1 MRSKFNAKHLA
12 DLVEEESKLS
22 TRQRE
27 LATECN
33 EMQASDTA
41 WDEPRT
47 AKYQRMQME
56 HAQVSRDAESIH
68 RERVSYEQFEPR
80 RAQAGHDGPFARFL
94 RGGLNGLDAAEQKE
108 HAPSGDQQLAGA
120 GMEGFSIKLPSLA
133 DIQAMLRYGPLAI
146 STGDNTNKSSD
157 LVQETI
163 PPRIVERLAYYGGVA
178 KAAQQ
183 FMTAM
188 GNPFPI
194 PQMDARAEEG
204 ELLAAEATAITDD
217 DLGNMGNQTFS
228 ATTASS
234 KGIQLSRELVN
245 DAVFDVQ
252 AYAERRALRRLG
264 RIWNKAFTTTQTGTG
279 LPVGVVSTAA
289 AGLTAGATTA
299 ITYPEFVELM
309 YSVNRAY
316 REDYEGADGADAEMG
331 GRLGWMMS
339 DDCERLIRAMTDGE
353 ADNKGRPLWVPSMD
367 GVASAAAARP
377 SMFLGYP
384 VFVNGHMAAIAQGTI
399 PCLFGNFSYYG
410 IRTVNSVD
418 IFRFLDSRTI
428 QNNAVECIAF
438 SRRDGRP
445 MGAIVSNNCEAYQKL
460 TML

>member
-1 MRSKFNAKHLA
+1 MRSKFNAQHLA

-108 HAPSGDQQLAGA
+108 HAPSGDQQLAGR

-146 STGDNTNKSSD
+146 STGDAANKSES

-289 AGLTAGATTA
+289 AGLTLAATDA
-299 ITYPEFVELM
+299 ITHSEFVELM

-316 REDYEGADGADAEMG
+316 REDYEGEGGAEAEMG

-339 DDCERLIRAMTDGE
+339 DDCERLIRALTDSNTAGM
-353 ADNKGRPLWVPSMD
+353 GRPLWVPSMD
-367 GVASAAAARP
+367 GVSSSASARP
-377 SMFLGYP
+377 ALFLGYP
-384 VFVNGHMAAIAQGTI
+384 IFVNGHMDAVATGNI

-445 MGAIVSNNCEAYQKL
+445 MGAIVSNNCEAYQKI
-460 TML
+460 TMG

>member
-12 DLVEEESKLS
+12 DLVEEESKLD
-22 TRQRE
+22 TRRRV

-56 HAQVSRDAESIH
+56 HAQVSRDAESVH

-94 RGGLNGLDAAEQKE
+94 RGGLNGLDASEQKE
-108 HAPSGDQQLAGA
+108 HAPSGDQQLAGR

-133 DIQAMLRYGPLAI
+133 EIQAVLRYGPLAI
-146 STGDNTNKSSD
+146 STGDAANKSES

-264 RIWNKAFTTTQTGTG
+264 RIWNKAFTVTQTGTG

-289 AGLTAGATTA
+289 AGLTSAERDA
-299 ITYPEFVELM
+299 ITYP
-309 YSVNRAY
+309 S
-316 REDYEGADGADAEMG
+316 
-331 GRLGWMMS
+331 S
-339 DDCERLIRAMTDGE
+339 
-353 ADNKGRPLWVPSMD
+353 S
-367 GVASAAAARP
+367 S
-377 SMFLGYP
+377 
-384 VFVNGHMAAIAQGTI
+384 
-399 PCLFGNFSYYG
+399 
-410 IRTVNSVD
+410 
-418 IFRFLDSRTI
+418 
-428 QNNAVECIAF
+428 
-438 SRRDGRP
+438 
-445 MGAIVSNNCEAYQKL
+445 
-460 TML
+460 

>member
-1 MRSKFNAKHLA
+1 MRSKFNVKHLA

-22 TRQRE
+22 ARQRE

-94 RGGLNGLDAAEQKE
+94 RGGLNGLDASEQKE
-108 HAPSGDQQLAGA
+108 HAPSADQQLAGR

-146 STGDNTNKSSD
+146 STGDAANKSES

-178 KAAQQ
+178 KVAQQ
-183 FMTAM
+183 FMTAQ

-194 PQMDARAEEG
+194 PQMDASAEEG
-204 ELLAAEATAITDD
+204 ELLAAEATAVTLD

-264 RIWNKAFTTTQTGTG
+264 RTWNKAFTTTQTGTG
-279 LPVGVVSTAA
+279 LPVGVVSSARAGLTAA
-289 AGLTAGATTA
+289 AGDT
-299 ITYPEFVELM
+299 ITHQEFVELI

-316 REDYEGADGADAEMG
+316 REDYEGQDGADAEMG
-331 GRLGWMMS
+331 GALGWMMS
-339 DDCERLIRAMTDGE
+339 DDCERLIRALTDGPLGVG
-353 ADNKGRPLWVPSMD
+353 GRPLWVPSMD
-367 GVASAAAARP
+367 GVVSMASARP
-377 SMFLGYP
+377 AMFLGYP
-384 VFVNGHMAAIAQGTI
+384 VFVNGHMESVVSGDI

-445 MGAIVSNNCEAYQKL
+445 MGAIVSSACEAYRKI
-460 TML
+460 TMQ

>member
-1 MRSKFNAKHLA
+1 MRSKFSAKHLA

-22 TRQRE
+22 ARQRE

-68 RERVSYEQFEPR
+68 RERVSYEGFEPR
-80 RAQAGHDGPFARFL
+80 RAQAGHDGTFARFL

-108 HAPSGDQQLAGA
+108 HAPSADQQLLGG

-133 DIQAMLRYGPLAI
+133 EIQAVLRYGPLAI
-146 STGDNTNKSSD
+146 STGDAANKSES

-264 RIWNKAFTTTQTGTG
+264 RIWNKAFTVTQTGTG

-289 AGLTAGATTA
+289 AGLTATANTA
-299 ITYPEFVELM
+299 ITYPEFVELI

-339 DDCERLIRAMTDGE
+339 DDCERLIRALTDGDMG
-353 ADNKGRPLWVPSMD
+353 AGRPVWVPSMD
-367 GVASAAAARP
+367 GVASLASARP
-377 SMFLGYP
+377 ATFLGYP
-384 VFVNGHMAAIAQGTI
+384 VFVNGHMDPVTAGNI

-445 MGAIVSNNCEAYQKL
+445 MGAIVSSNCEAYQKL
-460 TML
+460 TMLA

>member
-1 MRSKFNAKHLA
+1 MRTKFNAQHLA
-12 DLVEEESKLS
+12 DLVDEESKLDK
-22 TRQRE
+22 RRRE
-27 LATECN
+27 LATECT
-33 EMQASDTA
+33 EMQASDKA

-47 AKYQRMQME
+47 ATYQRMQME
-56 HAQVSRDAESIH
+56 HAQVSRDAESVH
-68 RERVSYEQFEPR
+68 RERVSYEGFEPV
-80 RAQAGHDGPFARFL
+80 RARAGHDGPFARFL
-94 RGGLNGLDAAEQKE
+94 RGGLNAMDAAEQKE

-133 DIQAMLRYGPLAI
+133 DIQAMLRHGPLAI
-146 STGDNTNKSSD
+146 STGDSASKSGD

-178 KAAQQ
+178 KVAQQ

-194 PQMDARAEEG
+194 PQMDASSEEG
-204 ELLAAEATAITDD
+204 ELLAAEATAVTED
-217 DLGNMGNQTFS
+217 DLGDMGNQTFS

-264 RIWNKAFTTTQTGTG
+264 RTWNKAFTTTQAGTG
-279 LPVGVVSTAA
+279 LPVGVVSSAA
-289 AGLTAGATTA
+289 AGLTTASATA
-299 ITYPEFVELM
+299 ITYAEFVALI

-316 REDYEGADGADAEMG
+316 REDYEGMNGADAEMG
-331 GRLGWMMS
+331 GALGWMMS
-339 DDCERLIRAMTDGE
+339 DGCESLIRALTDG
-353 ADNKGRPLWVPSMD
+353 AAAGMGRPLWVPSMD
-367 GVASAAAARP
+367 GVASAASVRP
-377 SMFLGYP
+377 AMFLGYP
-384 VFVNGHMAAIAQGTI
+384 VFVNGHMAAPIADAI

-445 MGAIVSNNCEAYQKL
+445 MGAITGGNCEAYKKL
-460 TML
+460 TMM

>member
-56 HAQVSRDAESIH
+56 HAQVSRDAS
-68 RERVSYEQFEPR
+68 RSTGSASRTSSSSPA
-80 RAQAGHDGPFARFL
+80 AQAGHDGPFARFL
-94 RGGLNGLDAAEQKE
+94 RGGLNGLDASEQKE
-108 HAPSGDQQLAGA
+108 HAPSGDQQLAGR

-133 DIQAMLRYGPLAI
+133 DIQAVLRYGPLAI
-146 STGDNTNKSSD
+146 STGDAANKSES

-264 RIWNKAFTTTQTGTG
+264 RIWNKAFTVTQTGTG

-289 AGLTAGATTA
+289 AGLTLRGHRCHHAT
-299 ITYPEFVELM
+299 
-309 YSVNRAY
+309 
-316 REDYEGADGADAEMG
+316 
-331 GRLGWMMS
+331 
-339 DDCERLIRAMTDGE
+339 
-353 ADNKGRPLWVPSMD
+353 PS
-367 GVASAAAARP
+367 S
-377 SMFLGYP
+377 S
-384 VFVNGHMAAIAQGTI
+384 
-399 PCLFGNFSYYG
+399 S
-410 IRTVNSVD
+410 
-418 IFRFLDSRTI
+418 
-428 QNNAVECIAF
+428 
-438 SRRDGRP
+438 
-445 MGAIVSNNCEAYQKL
+445 
-460 TML
+460 